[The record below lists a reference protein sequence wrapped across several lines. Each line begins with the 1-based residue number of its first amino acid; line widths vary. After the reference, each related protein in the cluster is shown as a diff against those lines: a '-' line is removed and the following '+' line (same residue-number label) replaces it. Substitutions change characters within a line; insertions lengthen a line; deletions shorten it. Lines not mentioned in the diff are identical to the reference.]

1 MMKTQRNIAHTLL
14 SSLTA
19 VASLTSSRSVIKL
32 SLSIMFLLSTGLTAT
47 ATINSISSDW
57 CNGCLP
63 GATHRIVAGK
73 QTSMLVKGQFVDL
86 STRVEISGSGVS
98 VSFGQ
103 RTNGSNSSVEVK
115 FNVDDSATL
124 GDRTVKLRYAVETS
138 GPDTFS
144 VQVVRGGQID
154 TIQQRVAF
162 GQTGATTLVAA
173 NAIPIN
179 QQVTLVFSGSKIGN
193 ASIAPSTLFK
203 NARILPGNTES
214 HCEVS
219 LEFTS
224 AGTIDVRLL
233 DAAVGNQP
241 GNLLFKFFYG
251 GAHSVTV
258 TGTNPT
264 VVPTPLPRPP
274 IGGGTTSPPTFVDV
288 APRANILNLFR
299 TTGDVVS
306 INGQNF
312 LRVDDR
318 WCSENSVAIPATGNT
333 SKSITLPD
341 ITWGV
346 SNVGTAEVTVGFAS
360 ELSSNGVVLQNQ
372 QIAAGTLHLGATQ
385 NFTFQRTRSRVRVIR
400 FAAPQQPGC
409 FVNPLDPDFFQD
421 PPFTVKVDVNN
432 AVPETATNRLNNSR
446 NY

>member
-1 MMKTQRNIAHTLL
+1 MKPQRTIAHTLL

-19 VASLTSSRSVIKL
+19 VASLTSSGSLIKL
-32 SLSIMFLLSTGLTAT
+32 SLSIIFLLSTGLTAT

-57 CNGCLP
+57 CHSCLA
-63 GATHRIVAGK
+63 GSTHRIVAGQ
-73 QTSMLVKGQFVDL
+73 QTSMLVRGQFVDL

-103 RTNGSNSSVEVK
+103 RTGGSNSSIEVK

-124 GDRTVKLRYAVETS
+124 GERTVKLRYAVETS
-138 GPDTFS
+138 GPDTFT
-144 VQVVRGGQID
+144 VQVVRGGHVD
-154 TIQQRVAF
+154 SIQQRVTSS
-162 GQTGATTLVAA
+162 QTGATTLVAA
-173 NAIPIN
+173 TAVPTN
-179 QQVTLVFSGSKIGN
+179 QQVTLVFSGSRLGN
-193 ASIAPSTLFK
+193 ASVAPSTLFK
-203 NARILPGNTES
+203 NARILSGNTET
-214 HCEVS
+214 HCEVA

-224 AGTIDVRLL
+224 TGAIDVRLV
-233 DAAVGNQP
+233 DASVGNTP
-241 GNLLFKFFYG
+241 GNLLFKFFYS

-264 VVPTPLPRPP
+264 GGTTVIPRIPV
-274 IGGGTTSPPTFVDV
+274 GGGTTSPPTFVDV

-299 TTGDVVS
+299 TTGDAVS

-318 WCSENSVAIPATGNT
+318 WCSENSVAIPVTGNI

-341 ITWGV
+341 IIWGV

-360 ELSSNGVVLQNQ
+360 ELSSNSVVLQNQ
-372 QIAAGTLHLGATQ
+372 PTAAGTLHPGATQ
-385 NFTFQRTRSRVRVIR
+385 NFTFQRARSTVRVIR

-409 FVNPLDPDFFQD
+409 FVNPSDPNFFQD
-421 PPFTVKVDVNN
+421 PPFTVKVDVGN
-432 AVPETATNRLNNSR
+432 ALPESATNRLNNSR